1 MRSIFPLFTLS
12 LLLISCASH
21 FNQYVNTG
29 KNTKVRNGIWI
40 ERDTDQHGEYVSK
53 GRYKMGERI
62 GKWKTTYQGKKY
74 HTEKIRN
81 GFAKVKFYYPNGNIM
96 EKGLTQTVVRQ
107 NERIWQY
114 IGDWKYYDETG
125 KLKYIKKFWEGGKA
139 DSISYL
145 KN

>member
-1 MRSIFPLFTLS
+1 MRSIFPFFTLS

-21 FNQYVNTG
+21 LNQYVNTG

-53 GRYKMGERI
+53 GRYKMGEKI

-81 GFAKVKFYYPNGNIM
+81 GFAKVKFYYPNGTSWKKDLPRPLSAKMKESGNISAIGNIM
-96 EKGLTQTVVRQ
+96 MKPA
-107 NERIWQY
+107 N
-114 IGDWKYYDETG
+114 
-125 KLKYIKKFWEGGKA
+125 
-139 DSISYL
+139 
-145 KN
+145 

>member
-1 MRSIFPLFTLS
+1 
-12 LLLISCASH
+12 
-21 FNQYVNTG
+21 
-29 KNTKVRNGIWI
+29 
-40 ERDTDQHGEYVSK
+40 
-53 GRYKMGERI
+53 
-62 GKWKTTYQGKKY
+62 
-74 HTEKIRN
+74 
-81 GFAKVKFYYPNGNIM
+81 M